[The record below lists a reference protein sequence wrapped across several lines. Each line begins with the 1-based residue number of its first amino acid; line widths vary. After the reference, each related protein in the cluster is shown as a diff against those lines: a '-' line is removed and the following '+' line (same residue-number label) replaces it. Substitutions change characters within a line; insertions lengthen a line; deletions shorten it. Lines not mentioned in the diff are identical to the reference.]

1 MKLTPEA
8 ERAIGAIVAVG
19 GRPLLVGGFVR
30 DHLLGIESKDIDIE
44 VHGPVTVEAVAS
56 ALRKVGK
63 VDEVGKSFG
72 VLKLGGLDISFP
84 RRDRQIGSGHTGFVI
99 EVDHDMTVEE
109 ALVRRDF
116 TINSMAYDPIRKTLI
131 DPFYG
136 QLAIDVK
143 SIVATSPE
151 HFAEDPLRVLRA
163 VQFASRF
170 GFKIA
175 DETAELCAGLV
186 TRMTLEISAE
196 RFWMEWYKIL
206 TKGSLEAAYRALQQI
221 GATDVFPGL
230 TLAYCRIA
238 DARIDGV
245 KFESPEHRASV
256 LLAAQFAGAE
266 REAAQQFLHSIDAPG
281 WLRKAV
287 LRLMSPYTGQGHT
300 LEAQARRIARKV
312 RMRDWLTVQGYTDC
326 PIYTAAWVEDVLDAP
341 HPRLLTGDHLKAL
354 GWTPGPIFAEIL
366 TTAEFFQDQYGW
378 ETETEAL
385 AWLAKNYPEA
395 S

>member
-1 MKLTPEA
+1 MTPEA

-56 ALRKVGK
+56 ALRSVGK

-99 EVDHDMTVEE
+99 EVDHDMTIEE

-131 DPFYG
+131 DPFNG
-136 QLAIDVK
+136 RLHAEHKLLVMTDR
-143 SIVATSPE
+143 E
-151 HFAEDPLRVLRA
+151 HFAEDPLRVVRA
-163 VQFASRF
+163 IQFAARF
-170 GFKIA
+170 GFELDA
-175 DETAELCAGLV
+175 STAVTCMLLV
-186 TRMTLEISAE
+186 PRLAEISVE
-196 RFWMEWYKIL
+196 RFWMEWWKIL
-206 TKGSLEAAYRALQQI
+206 TKGSLLAAFDVMHLI
-221 GATDVFPGL
+221 GADVIFPGL
-230 TLAYCRIA
+230 TRVGCKWA
-238 DARIDGV
+238 DARLGYARI
-245 KFESPEHRASV
+245 ESPEHRASL
-256 LLAAQFAGAE
+256 LLAAAFADSDVETA
-266 REAAQQFLHSIDAPG
+266 REFLRSIDAPG

-287 LRLMSPYTGQGHT
+287 VTLMDPYLSSGFT
-300 LEAQARRIARKV
+300 LEEQVRRIARRV
-312 RMRDWLTVQGYTDC
+312 RIRDWCVAQGYTDSN
-326 PIYTAAWVEDVLDAP
+326 IYTAAWAEGVLDAP

-354 GWTPGPIFAEIL
+354 GWTPGPIYAEIL
-366 TTAEFFQDQYGW
+366 TKAESMQDRHGW
-378 ETETEAL
+378 ETEAEAL

>member
-30 DHLLGIESKDIDIE
+30 DHLLGVESKDIDIE
-44 VHGPVTVEAVAS
+44 VHGKVTVEAVAA

-131 DPFYG
+131 DPFAG
-136 QLAIDVK
+136 RLHAQHKLLVMTDR
-143 SIVATSPE
+143 E
-151 HFAEDPLRVLRA
+151 HFAEDPLRVVRA
-163 VQFASRF
+163 IQFAARF
-170 GFKIA
+170 GFELDA
-175 DETAELCAGLV
+175 STAV
-186 TRMTLEISAE
+186 TCMSLIPRLSEISVE

-206 TKGSLEAAYRALQQI
+206 TKGSLLAAYDVMHLI
-221 GATDVFPGL
+221 GADVIFPGL
-230 TLAYCRIA
+230 TRNGCKWADRRIH
-238 DARIDGV
+238 GV
-245 KFESPEHRASV
+245 EFESPEHRAGV
-256 LLAAQFAGAE
+256 LLAAAFADSDVETA
-266 REAAQQFLHSIDAPG
+266 REFLRSIDAPG

-287 LRLMSPYTGQGHT
+287 VTLMPSYLNMGFD
-300 LEAQARRIARKV
+300 LEVQARRIARKV
-312 RMRDWLTVQGYTDC
+312 RMRDWLVVQGYVGSPLARVADQQG
-326 PIYTAAWVEDVLDAP
+326 VLDSP
-341 HPRLLTGDHLKAL
+341 HPRILTGDHLKAL
-354 GWTPGPIFAEIL
+354 GLIPGPIYAEIL
-366 TTAEFFQDQYGW
+366 TAAELAQDQKGW
-378 ETETEAL
+378 LTEEQAL
-385 AWLAKNYPEA
+385 AWLAYVLEEI
-395 S
+395 